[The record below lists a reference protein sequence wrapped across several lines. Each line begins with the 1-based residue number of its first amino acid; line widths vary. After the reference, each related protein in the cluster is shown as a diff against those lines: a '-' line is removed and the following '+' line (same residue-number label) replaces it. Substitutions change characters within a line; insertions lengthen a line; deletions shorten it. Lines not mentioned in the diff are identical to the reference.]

1 MKKINRPKDR
11 WDNILDI
18 FLSDRFKKS
27 NNDEIIKK
35 KSMAKKWRL
44 FDH

>member
-11 WDNILDI
+11 WDNILDK

-27 NNDEIIKK
+27 NNDEIIRNNYEIIIKFEIT
-35 KSMAKKWRL
+35 L
-44 FDH
+44 

>member
-27 NNDEIIKK
+27 NNDEIIKNNDEIIIK
-35 KSMAKKWRL
+35 FEITL
-44 FDH
+44 